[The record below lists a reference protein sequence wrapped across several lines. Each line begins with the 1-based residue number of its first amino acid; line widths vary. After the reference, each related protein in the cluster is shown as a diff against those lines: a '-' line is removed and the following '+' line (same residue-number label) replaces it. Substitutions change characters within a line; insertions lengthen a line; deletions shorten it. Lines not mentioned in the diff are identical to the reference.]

1 MSCNYSRFCGIFIEK
16 NISQL
21 QFTVNG
27 FHVRVLLMYG
37 DGVKIFAVIVKLVI
51 AVVRFLH
58 LLCSGAVV
66 VASGDGLCSRYDVS
80 RLVKCRCLV

>member
-1 MSCNYSRFCGIFIEK
+1 
-16 NISQL
+16 
-21 QFTVNG
+21 
-27 FHVRVLLMYG
+27 MYG